1 VDRDEKIV
9 DAALDAFNFCKLLNL
24 GVFERHRSLAR
35 APIAGPPTLEP
46 HTRECRLLE
55 NGYPMLRVSDE
66 QPGAAWTR
74 PSGAVVDVGGV
85 KAYQVELRLHD
96 KPVGC
101 SELIPLSFVRA
112 VRFEFGPGWLQDN
125 ARCNI
130 LRDFAAAAAR
140 VLPKDLVYPPDGQDT
155 PAVGACANRIAANPA
170 DCGPAVDVRVPGD
183 LDAILAAGAHDP
195 NVACAVFRNAVVAGF
210 GDAFTPVVTS
220 DSCLFVE
227 PRHRVQIDVGAT
239 AEGDA
244 PNAFGKDPKRWKDRQ
259 IVSLGGRDAVV
270 FRAVRGAEFWICAS
284 PRRDLGTRGL
294 VRLVVAALPAR
305 GIDTMEAPSVSTE
318 DVLRA
323 EMVVQSVLG
332 RYFTPRG

>member
-1 VDRDEKIV
+1 V
-9 DAALDAFNFCKLLNL
+9 
-24 GVFERHRSLAR
+24 
-35 APIAGPPTLEP
+35 
-46 HTRECRLLE
+46 
-55 NGYPMLRVSDE
+55 
-66 QPGAAWTR
+66 AWTR

-85 KAYQVELRLHD
+85 KAYQVGLRLHG

-112 VRFEFGPGWLQDN
+112 VRLEFGPGRPQDN
-125 ARCNI
+125 ARCDI
-130 LRDFAAAAAR
+130 LRDFAADAAR
-140 VLPKDLVYPPDGQDT
+140 VLPKDLVCPLAGQDT
-155 PAVGACANRIAANPA
+155 PPVGACANRIAADPA

-239 AEGDA
+239 AE
-244 PNAFGKDPKRWKDRQ
+244 NAFGEDPKRWKDRQ

-284 PRRDLGTRGL
+284 PRRDLGARGL
-294 VRLVVAALPAR
+294 VRLMAAALPAR
-305 GIDTMEAPSVSTE
+305 GIDTMEARSVSTE